1 MNKSRFKFIVIM
13 SIYIEDDVRKVYYE
27 SMVKY
32 EIHIKQKINHN
43 INNLIKEDQN
53 LLDGKFK
60 EILTNDKIVIG
71 FIMKTF
77 KNFIMMHLI
86 ILSQKPEITLDGN
99 IYIHYGSV
107 INTQKYMVKVHQ
119 SDLHTT
125 IHDLFIKTF
134 DRILLNN
141 EKNA

>member
-1 MNKSRFKFIVIM
+1 M
-13 SIYIEDDVRKVYYE
+13 SIYIEDDIRKVYYE

-32 EIHIKQKINHN
+32 ENDIKQKINHK

-53 LLDGKFK
+53 ILNGKFK
-60 EILTNDKIVIG
+60 EILTNDKMVIG
-71 FIMKTF
+71 FIIKTF
-77 KNFIMMHLI
+77 NNFIMMHLI
-86 ILSQKPEITLDGN
+86 ILSQKPEITVDGN
-99 IYIHYGSV
+99 IYIHYGSL
-107 INTQKYMVKVHQ
+107 INTQKYMVRVHQ